1 MRRSLITLTAALTLL
16 ATTAF
21 AGGLGE
27 MTDAE
32 RAAFR
37 DEVKLYL
44 LENPEVITEALQVL
58 QDRQDQAAAAQDQTI
73 LSQNAEAI
81 FKDPA
86 SWAGGNPNGDITI
99 VEFMDYRCPYCRKA
113 FSEVDDLVKTDGKIR
128 FVVKAFPILGEDSI
142 NSSRFVIAM
151 RMLHGDDA
159 YKKSYDA
166 LITLKGSPDPETLS
180 RLTRDLGFD
189 PKPILDLMPDPKITA
204 ILAANHALADKL
216 NISGTPTFVIDHN
229 MLRGYVPEEEM
240 RKIVAEQRAG

>member
-1 MRRSLITLTAALTLL
+1 
-16 ATTAF
+16 
-21 AGGLGE
+21 
-27 MTDAE
+27 
-32 RAAFR
+32 
-37 DEVKLYL
+37 
-44 LENPEVITEALQVL
+44 
-58 QDRQDQAAAAQDQTI
+58 
-73 LSQNAEAI
+73 
-81 FKDPA
+81 
-86 SWAGGNPNGDITI
+86 
-99 VEFMDYRCPYCRKA
+99 MDCRCPYCRKA
-113 FSEVDDLVKTDGKIR
+113 FSEVDDLVKSDGKIR
-128 FVVKAFPILGEDSI
+128 FVVKEFPILGEDSI

-180 RLTRDLGFD
+180 RLARDLGFD